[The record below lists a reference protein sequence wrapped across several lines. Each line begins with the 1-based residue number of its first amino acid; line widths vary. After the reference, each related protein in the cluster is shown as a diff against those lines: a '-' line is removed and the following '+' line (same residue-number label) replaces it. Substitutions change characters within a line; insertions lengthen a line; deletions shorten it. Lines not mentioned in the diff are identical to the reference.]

1 MIIKKTKRHSILEG
15 LRNRKPFRKEIRK
28 TCKGKDCEKKLT
40 KEEEEVE
47 FDDDELLL
55 TGDDVEG
62 EFDDEMLLG
71 ESKTERD
78 FTRLVESFMDDT
90 LDEEDTEDKLDDD
103 DEESEDLNEKNM
115 PKLRKLRNMRKFG
128 ESRRPR
134 GRVLKEEFVDI
145 KIDDIEDTGIV
156 KDYMDGSQV
165 SVYRVKL
172 SDGNG
177 KTFERI
183 MSGKDE
189 KEVERKAEDLIARLK
204 ERGQSYEEVFGESYR
219 PLRQPHRRLA
229 ESHKRPIR
237 FKRPERMTVE
247 HREVRKPVL
256 KEHRLHRKLRSPF
269 HK

>member
-1 MIIKKTKRHSILEG
+1 MIRKTKRHSILEG
-15 LRNRKPFRKEIRK
+15 LRNRKPFRK
-28 TCKGKDCEKKLT
+28 TCKGKECDKKI

-47 FDDDELLL
+47 IDDDELLL
-55 TGDDVEG
+55 TGDDAEG

-103 DEESEDLNEKNM
+103 DEESEDLNEKRM
-115 PKLRKLRNMRKFG
+115 PKLRNMRKFG

-134 GRVLKEEFVDI
+134 GRTLNEEFVDI

-183 MSGKDE
+183 MSGKD
-189 KEVERKAEDLIARLK
+189 KNEVERKTEDLISRLK

-219 PLRQPHRRLA
+219 PLRRPHRRLA
-229 ESHKRPIR
+229 ESHKRHIR

-256 KEHRLHRKLRSPF
+256 REHKLHRKLRSPF